1 LLKNIMELD
10 DDLRQLKVISVIRF
24 PLIIGV
30 VFIHAHFTEVDGI
43 SIYQTSL
50 YPSYTFV
57 SMLLSDVLARIAVP
71 FFFFISGFLFFYKT
85 NFSFNVFKSKLSKRI
100 KTLLVPYLFWN
111 LIVLLFYF
119 FCQYFFSLYIS
130 NTTKMISDFSWID
143 FLASF
148 WNIHKD
154 SNSEYPICF
163 QLWFIRDLIVTIIF
177 TPLIYFFVKYIF
189 KIGIVLIG
197 LCWFFDYKIPICG
210 LNIAAMFF
218 FSLGAYFSIHKQSF
232 VKVVESRFIGLSLL
246 YLFLICLAIYLGQTT
261 YYGYVQ
267 RLTILVG
274 IFFLL
279 TLLVRLLPEMKKQTE
294 SFFAGAAFFIYA
306 FHAIPLSI
314 AIKYLLSICPKYDL
328 VILILYFLCPF
339 IVIVVGLVIYYLI
352 YKKIPQLLFLV
363 SGGR

>member
-1 LLKNIMELD
+1 MELD

-71 FFFFISGFLFFYKT
+71 FFFFHFRFSFFFYKT

-274 IFFLL
+274 IFFSSYSFGKIVTGNEKTNRKFFCRGRFFLFMLFMLFLYLL
-279 TLLVRLLPEMKKQTE
+279 Q
-294 SFFAGAAFFIYA
+294 
-306 FHAIPLSI
+306 LSI
-314 AIKYLLSICPKYDL
+314 
-328 VILILYFLCPF
+328 F
-339 IVIVVGLVIYYLI
+339 
-352 YKKIPQLLFLV
+352 
-363 SGGR
+363 

>member
-1 LLKNIMELD
+1 MELD

-24 PLIIGV
+24 TLIIGV